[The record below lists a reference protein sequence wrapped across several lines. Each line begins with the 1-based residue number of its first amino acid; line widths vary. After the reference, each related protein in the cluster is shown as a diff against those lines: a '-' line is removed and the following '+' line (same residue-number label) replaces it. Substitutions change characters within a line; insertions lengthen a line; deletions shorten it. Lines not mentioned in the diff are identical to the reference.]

1 MVVCS
6 VSAYK
11 ARHIPEVPKQHE
23 YETLMLRNVKV
34 SKRNEYIS
42 YTRVNLRFSQ
52 VFGIFDNL
60 PGKANV
66 RYFLSERSLSKRG
79 LKLLQR
85 CNKKTQRCIH
95 RILGNTEVLRGS
107 DVEKC

>member
-1 MVVCS
+1 
-6 VSAYK
+6 
-11 ARHIPEVPKQHE
+11 
-23 YETLMLRNVKV
+23 MLRNVKV

-66 RYFLSERSLSKRG
+66 RYFFIRTFVIKTDPEFIAT
-79 LKLLQR
+79 LQ
-85 CNKKTQRCIH
+85 K
-95 RILGNTEVLRGS
+95 
-107 DVEKC
+107 EKCNVAFMERLAWGEVIQGTAGDLWNTAVLSVPDSDTFITI

>member
-1 MVVCS
+1 MS
-6 VSAYK
+6 VKIKVSYEQEQELEAVK
-11 ARHIPEVPKQHE
+11 ALLAP
-23 YETLMLRNVKV
+23 MLRNVKV
-34 SKRNEYIS
+34 SKRNEYLS

-60 PGKANV
+60 PGKANF

-85 CNKKTQRCIH
+85 CNKKNATLHPQ
-95 RILGNTEVLRGS
+95 NTW
-107 DVEKC
+107 KY

>member
-95 RILGNTEVLRGS
+95 RMLENTEVLRGS